1 MASQRIPSITMTRVL
16 IVVLALLAAGLAM
29 WRVSTTAPAPDA
41 PYFPPG
47 HMQITANN
55 RNNAPPESDKPAEGG
70 GSVPVTVSGTP
81 PAANPTPT
89 TVPSVSAPKG
99 APVAPAP
106 PEPASKKGVVIIA
119 PSAGEVQ
126 AALTA
131 WKVAWESRDVA
142 TYMMFY
148 HPNFPDRDVFSR
160 QKNGVMVRAKNI
172 RIDVQELKVTVEAQK
187 TRAVFLQHYRSD
199 TYESKDI
206 KTQIWVAGPDGPKIL
221 EEFTR
226 AKRGSEGE

>member
-1 MASQRIPSITMTRVL
+1 MTRVL

-29 WRVSTTAPAPDA
+29 WRVSTTAPAPEA

-55 RNNAPPESDKPAEGG
+55 RAGASLDAEKSPEL
-70 GSVPVTVSGTP
+70 VT
-81 PAANPTPT
+81 AT
-89 TVPSVSAPKG
+89 TEAPSVSVTTAQPTSSTTTASPPSPTTPLANPNAPRQASIPVTKAADKG
-99 APVAPAP
+99 IAGGETAPTV
-106 PEPASKKGVVIIA
+106 
-119 PSAGEVQ
+119 GEVQ
-126 AALTA
+126 TALAA
-131 WKVAWESRDVA
+131 WEVAWESRDVD

-148 HPNFPDRDVFSR
+148 HPNFPDKTAFSR

-172 RIDVQELKVTVEAQK
+172 RINVQDLKVTVDAQK
-187 TRAVFLQHYRSD
+187 TRAVFLQHYKSD

-206 KTQIWVAGPDGPKIL
+206 KTQIWVSGPDGPRII

-226 AKRGSEGE
+226 ARRGPEGE

>member
-1 MASQRIPSITMTRVL
+1 MTRVL

-29 WRVSTTAPAPDA
+29 WRVSTTAPAPEA

-55 RNNAPPESDKPAEGG
+55 RAGGAVEAEKSPDSGVSNADAPAIAVTPTSPP
-70 GSVPVTVSGTP
+70 SVPPPSSAAIPPRPEPP
-81 PAANPTPT
+81 PATPK
-89 TVPSVSAPKG
+89 PSARGVAAAP
-99 APVAPAP
+99 
-106 PEPASKKGVVIIA
+106 

-126 AALTA
+126 TALTA
-131 WKVAWESRDVA
+131 WKVAWESRDVD

-148 HPNFPDRDVFSR
+148 HPNFPDRSSFSR

-172 RIDVQELKVTVEAQK
+172 RIDVQDLKVTVEAQK
-187 TRAVFLQHYRSD
+187 TRAVFLQHYKSD

-206 KTQIWVAGPDGPKIL
+206 KTQMWISGPDGPRIV

>member
-1 MASQRIPSITMTRVL
+1 MTRVL

-29 WRVSTTAPAPDA
+29 WRVSTTAPAPEA

-55 RNNAPPESDKPAEGG
+55 RAGGPVEAEKSADGGVSTAEAPAAAGTATTPASAPPASTAAQPKPE
-70 GSVPVTVSGTP
+70 
-81 PAANPTPT
+81 PT
-89 TVPSVSAPKG
+89 
-99 APVAPAP
+99 APAKSQTK
-106 PEPASKKGVVIIA
+106 EVGVA

-126 AALTA
+126 TALAA
-131 WKVAWESRDVA
+131 WKVAWESRDVE

-148 HPNFPDRDVFSR
+148 HPNFPDRNVFSR

-172 RIDVQELKVTVEAQK
+172 RIDVQDLKVTIEAQK
-187 TRAVFLQHYRSD
+187 TRAVFLQHYKSD

-206 KTQIWVAGPDGPKIL
+206 KTQVWISGPDGPRII
-221 EEFTR
+221 EESTR
-226 AKRGSEGE
+226 AKRGSEGA

>member
-1 MASQRIPSITMTRVL
+1 MTRVL

-29 WRVSTTAPAPDA
+29 WRVSTTAPAPEA

-55 RNNAPPESDKPAEGG
+55 RAGGSGEAEKPADDAIAGAEA
-70 GSVPVTVSGTP
+70 PT
-81 PAANPTPT
+81 ANVPTPT
-89 TVPSVSAPKG
+89 PL
-99 APVAPAP
+99 PAP
-106 PEPASKKGVVIIA
+106 PSSAVTAALPKPEAVVTGKAPAKGVGTA
-119 PSAGEVQ
+119 PSVGEVQ
-126 AALTA
+126 TALAA
-131 WKVAWESRDVA
+131 WKVAWESRDA
-142 TYMMFY
+142 DTYMMFY
-148 HPNFPDRDVFSR
+148 HPNFPDRNVFSR

-172 RIDVQELKVTVEAQK
+172 RIEVQDLKVTVEAQR
-187 TRAVFLQHYRSD
+187 TRAVFLQHYKSD

-206 KTQIWVAGPDGPKIL
+206 KTQMWISGSDGPRII

>member
-1 MASQRIPSITMTRVL
+1 MTRVL
-16 IVVLALLAAGLAM
+16 IVVLSLLAAGLAM
-29 WRVSTTAPAPDA
+29 WRVSTTAPAPEA

-55 RNNAPPESDKPAEGG
+55 RAGNVVDAEKTAEGG
-70 GSVPVTVSGTP
+70 VAVVETLPKSDPMP
-81 PAANPTPT
+81 PA
-89 TVPSVSAPKG
+89 K
-99 APVAPAP
+99 
-106 PEPASKKGVVIIA
+106 EPAKGVATA
-119 PSAGEVQ
+119 PSTGEVQ
-126 AALTA
+126 TALAA
-131 WKVAWESRDVA
+131 WKVAWESRDVD

-148 HPNFPDRDVFSR
+148 HPDFPDRNVFSR

-172 RIDVQELKVTVEAQK
+172 RVDVQDLKVTVEAQK

-206 KTQIWVAGPDGPKIL
+206 KTQIWISGPEGPRII

-226 AKRGSEGE
+226 ARRGSEGE